1 MARKAAIEQ
10 IRSLIVSASDSA
22 LAARYQDLDDKVG
35 ELDVAIGA
43 ILEEVAPLL
52 LEEKCVSSQGTVQ
65 LMIRVGDNPERLK
78 QRVVVLLCGV
88 AARPVSSGLTT
99 LHRLNRGAG
108 RAAANS
114 AIHIVA
120 PGRLRTDD
128 RTHTDIA
135 RKMSKG
141 HSKLEAIR
149 CVKRYIARELYYDI
163 IAQSRMLK
171 TT

>member
-1 MARKAAIEQ
+1 MPRPLYQAQQGQGRRHDAAMARKAAIEQ

-22 LAARYQDLDDKVG
+22 LAARYQDLDDKMG

-52 LEEKCVSSQGTVQ
+52 LEEKCVSSQGAVQ

-88 AARPVSSGLTT
+88 AARPASSGLTT

-108 RAAANS
+108 RAANS
-114 AIHIVA
+114 AIHIAA
-120 PGRLRTDD
+120 PGRLQIDD
-128 RTHTDIA
+128 RTRA
-135 RKMSKG
+135 
-141 HSKLEAIR
+141 
-149 CVKRYIARELYYDI
+149 
-163 IAQSRMLK
+163 
-171 TT
+171 

>member
-1 MARKAAIEQ
+1 MVPELLRYLSREHVQVVELKRPRPHGRAQQGQGRRHDAAMARKAAIEQ

-22 LAARYQDLDDKVG
+22 LAARIALEALSGCYQDLDA
-35 ELDVAIGA
+35 AIGA
-43 ILEEVAPLL
+43 I

-65 LMIRVGDNPERLK
+65 LMITAGDNPERLK

-108 RAAANS
+108 RAANS

-128 RTHTDIA
+128 RTRA
-135 RKMSKG
+135 
-141 HSKLEAIR
+141 
-149 CVKRYIARELYYDI
+149 
-163 IAQSRMLK
+163 
-171 TT
+171 